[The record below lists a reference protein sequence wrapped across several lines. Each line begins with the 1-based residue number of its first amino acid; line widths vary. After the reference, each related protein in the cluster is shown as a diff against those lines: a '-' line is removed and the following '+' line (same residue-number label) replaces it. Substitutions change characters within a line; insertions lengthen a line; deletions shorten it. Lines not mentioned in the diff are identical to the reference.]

1 MDLYLCTWSL
11 AAGET
16 SVIQI
21 LVKCQMQEDK
31 EHKQCTKKGNIGEN
45 LWQFVNFEQ
54 KKKYSLVRERTENY
68 CPEEQF
74 FLTKKHFLLAL
85 IFQKTFA
92 NDIELVNDFNINEFP
107 NNVSKKC
114 IAHHISHY
122 HHYQW

>member
-54 KKKYSLVRERTENY
+54 KKSII
-68 CPEEQF
+68 
-74 FLTKKHFLLAL
+74 H
-85 IFQKTFA
+85 
-92 NDIELVNDFNINEFP
+92 
-107 NNVSKKC
+107 
-114 IAHHISHY
+114 
-122 HHYQW
+122 